1 MEQIEISRIKENANN
16 PRSISKEK
24 FMKLVKSLLTFPEML
39 TLRPIVVDNNLV
51 VLGGNMRLRALQH
64 ISKMSED
71 EIASVI
77 GTDISEERRSMLIAN
92 WRKWRTSPLMEVVKA
107 DELTEEQKR
116 EFIIKDN
123 VGFGDWDMDALAN
136 EWNTA
141 QLQEWGLDL
150 WQNQDD
156 EEQKSAS
163 DDGYNQDEEVI
174 VCRCQRGDIWQCG
187 DHRVMCGD
195 SANAADVAALMGG
208 GKG

>member
-39 TLRPIVVDNNLV
+39 QLRPIVVDNNLM
-51 VLGGNMRLRALQH
+51 VLGGNMRLKALLH
-64 ISKMSED
+64 ILQMSVND
-71 EIASVI
+71 MGNII
-77 GTDISEERRSMLIAN
+77 RDIPEERRRILIERWRN
-92 WRKWRTSPLMEVVKA
+92 WQSHAIVDVAKA
-107 DELTEEQKR
+107 DELTDEQKR

-123 VGFGDWDMDALAN
+123 VGFGEWDMDALAN

-156 EEQKSAS
+156 DEQKSAS
-163 DDGYNQDEEVI
+163 DDNYNEDDEVI

-187 DHRVMCGD
+187 DHRVMCGY